1 METPKIFVKTE
12 LVILLLTLNRFHS
25 FFHMSI
31 VDFDQ
36 VNAGQVK
43 KQVLSWCYFQHLCKT
58 TIISTQFWIVQNV
71 GAKKRADL

>member
-1 METPKIFVKTE
+1 MDTPKIFVKTE
-12 LVILLLTLNRFHS
+12 LAILLLILNRFHS

-43 KQVLSWCYFQHLCKT
+43 KQVLS
-58 TIISTQFWIVQNV
+58 
-71 GAKKRADL
+71 